1 MSDTPPTTSASSV
14 ALPEPSADA
23 AAAFTQRSG
32 VLATIQRLLHKYP
45 TLSPATVLVVSTLV
59 FWYFSEGKILK
70 APTVGIML
78 QQAAVLATLAVGQT
92 LIVLT
97 AGVDLAV
104 GTGMILT
111 HLVVAKLFSEQG
123 YPAIV
128 SLFVGL
134 IVGLALGAFHGFLV
148 TKVRLPPFITTL
160 GTFYIFQS
168 LALLYGQAR
177 TISKTDLGDNPA
189 TNSYDGL
196 LLWTGKE
203 LTLGSRRTGLTI
215 TVGVLLMILT
225 YFVFAWVLSNT
236 AWGSHVYSTGD
247 DIEAARL
254 AGINVNRVII
264 SVYMVAGAF
273 YAFGGWIQIGRS
285 LSASHNAAVDINLE
299 TITAVV
305 IGGTSLFGGRGRLW
319 GTLVGALVVVVFRL
333 GLKLSDV
340 DPYWQNFAIGALILV
355 AVGIDQWIRKVAK

>member
-1 MSDTPPTTSASSV
+1 MSDPISSG
-14 ALPEPSADA
+14 ALPADTAASAPDA
-23 AAAFTQRSG
+23 SAAFTQRSG
-32 VLATIQRLLHKYP
+32 PLATVQRLLHRYP
-45 TLSPATVLVVSTLV
+45 TLSPAAVLVLSTIV
-59 FWYFSEGKILK
+59 FWYFSDGKILK
-70 APTVGIML
+70 AATVGIML

-92 LIVLT
+92 LIILT

-111 HLVVAKLFSEQG
+111 HLVVAKVFSEQG
-123 YPAIV
+123 WPAILALLGGLV
-128 SLFVGL
+128 VGL
-134 IVGLALGAFHGFLV
+134 GLGAFHGFLV
-148 TKVRLPPFITTL
+148 TRVRLPPFITTL

-177 TISKTDLGDNPA
+177 TIPKTDLGDNPA
-189 TNSYDGL
+189 TDAYDGL

-203 LTLGSRRTGLTI
+203 ITFGDRRTGLTI
-215 TVGVLLMILT
+215 TVGVVLMLLT
-225 YFVFAWVLSNT
+225 YVVFAWVLSNT

-247 DIEAARL
+247 DMEAARL
-254 AGINVNRVII
+254 AGINVTRVIV
-264 SVYMVAGAF
+264 SVYMVAGAL

-355 AVGIDQWIRKVAK
+355 AVGLDQWIRKVAK